1 MVTKRAATAL
11 LLGVVAAAAGRAADA
26 RDDAAA
32 RPAPSAPGAYE
43 EALARAGAR
52 LGAEAA
58 TPQAL
63 AALAEL
69 AALDE
74 DVAPAALEAAVR
86 RGIGPGAHPLVA
98 AQASYLLAHLLD
110 ERGAGAEAASLRAGL
125 GFLAH
130 PLVVGPFG
138 EGRASFATA
147 FPPETEHT
155 PPEPGRSY
163 PGKVR
168 DVAWRSGDAAIRDGA
183 LHLDGLLRPDDQA
196 VAYVAAFVRSDRDR
210 SVALRLG
217 SPGPIKVWVNGAEVL
232 ARDVLRPAALDQ
244 DAAAVRLGR
253 GWNRILIKTVVVD
266 GAWRLYARLT
276 EPSGAPL
283 RPGVELGAAPPAHA
297 SWAPAPRAG
306 TGKQKV
312 GVPTLDALLDKRAE
326 KATGPSAAG
335 AWLDL
340 ARELAFL
347 APRDR
352 EAHAAA
358 AAAARS
364 LALRPSLGAYL
375 VAADVADTDD
385 ERRRALEGALALAQP
400 ARDDARGGQA
410 SGGEAISR
418 AWRAL
423 LLARLGEQARTE
435 RREARATESTR
446 AALAIDAGCW
456 PAVLALAGEE
466 SEAGLPLAA
475 LARLQALPAAVRALP
490 RVRRTEARLDEAAGR
505 RQESDRVLAALGAER
520 RQEVDLLHQLAARA
534 RARGDGQEARARLA
548 LAAELRPDLPSL
560 ALDLAKLDEGAGD
573 SAHAVATLEALAAR
587 LPDDPTT
594 AIALGKLLRRL
605 GRTDEALVRLRV
617 ALALRPQDPELKRY
631 VDWLAAGERGEP
643 ADADELAR
651 RFAADARTLV
661 PARAPAPAAA
671 GDTAVVLLDRRVV
684 RVHKNGLSRTFAQRV
699 VEVLTE
705 RGAEENKEFDVHYT
719 PGSEEVDVRQARIY
733 RRDARGGLEVL
744 EATDRSDEDLSEPWY
759 GLYYDNRAEVVR
771 FEGLRPGDVVE
782 IQYVVDDVGSENQM
796 ADYFGD
802 LQYVAESIP
811 KRRWDY
817 TLIAPVSRQIHANQP
832 RVARLVEK
840 TEVEGNDRVY
850 SFAATDVAKIDA
862 EPAMPGTAE
871 TAPYLHVSTY
881 ATWSEVAAWYWHLV
895 EDQLAADDDVRRT
908 ARGLV
913 TPGMSD
919 EARVRAVYD
928 FVVENTRY
936 VGLEFGIHGYKPYK
950 VTQVLARRFGDCK
963 DKASLLV
970 ALLREVGV
978 EAQLVLV
985 RTRRGGRLDA
995 QPASLAV
1002 FDHAIVYVPKLDR
1015 YLDGTAEF
1023 AGATELPTED
1033 QGVMVLRVGP
1043 DGGKLTE
1050 TPVFPSTASRVERR
1064 WQVAVD
1070 AGGDARV
1077 DETLSIRGAAAAGW
1091 REHYQTPGARAER
1104 YGRVWDGRFP
1114 GARLG
1119 SVEMP
1124 GIGDRDAPVTV
1135 RSAVSV
1141 PRFGQPLGGR
1151 TLELPVSGRDPD
1163 FVRTYA
1169 RLSARR
1175 MDLMLAYPWQH
1186 DEELTY
1192 HLPTGW
1198 RVLGGGLGRDAARE
1212 VESAFGRF
1220 HLDVSAD
1227 GDVVR
1232 VRSFLDVARARI
1244 APDEYARFRAFLG
1257 EIDAVLST
1265 RLVVGPGE
1273 AGS

>member
-1 MVTKRAATAL
+1 MMTKRAAAAL
-11 LLGVVAAAAGRAADA
+11 VVCLAVAADGHALAAGATASVA
-26 RDDAAA
+26 SGGGSASVGSGGELGAGVGA
-32 RPAPSAPGAYE
+32 SAPGAYE
-43 EALARAGAR
+43 EVLARAGAR
-52 LGAEAA
+52 LGREARA
-58 TPQAL
+58 PQAI

-86 RGIGPGAHPLVA
+86 AGLARGAHPLVA
-98 AQASYLLAHLLD
+98 AQAAFLLAHLCD
-110 ERGAGAEAASLRAGL
+110 ERGATDEAATLRSGL

-130 PLVVGPFG
+130 PLVIGPFG
-138 EGRASFATA
+138 EGRSSFRTP
-147 FPPETEHT
+147 FPPEAERA
-155 PPEPGRSY
+155 PPQLGRSY
-163 PGKVR
+163 PGKAR
-168 DVAWRSGDAAIRDGA
+168 DVAWRAGDAAVREGA
-183 LHLDGLLRPDDQA
+183 LFVDGLLRPDDQA
-196 VAYVAAFVRSDRDR
+196 VAYVAALVHSDRDR
-210 SVALRLG
+210 AAALRLG
-217 SPGPIKVWVNGAEVL
+217 SPGPIKVWVNGAEVF
-232 ARDVLRPAALDQ
+232 AHDVVRPALLDQ
-244 DAAAVRLGR
+244 DAAPVRLGR

-283 RPGVELGAAPPAHA
+283 HLGGAAA
-297 SWAPAPRAG
+297 
-306 TGKQKV
+306 V
-312 GVPTLDALLDKRAE
+312 VEGVPPPPSAWATASHGKAVPVASLDALLERRAQ
-326 KATGPSAAG
+326 AARG
-335 AWLDL
+335 EAAVEAWLDL
-340 ARELAFL
+340 ARDLAWI

-358 AAAARS
+358 DAARRS
-364 LALRPSLGAYL
+364 LAVRPSLGAYL
-375 VAADVADTDD
+375 VAAEVADTDD
-385 ERRRALEGALALAQP
+385 ERRRSLE
-400 ARDDARGGQA
+400 RA
-410 SGGEAISR
+410 SELAISPPS
-418 AWRAL
+418 RAL
-423 LLARLGEQARTE
+423 LLARLGELARTE
-435 RREARATESTR
+435 RREARASESFR
-446 AALAIDAGCW
+446 NALAIDPDCW
-456 PAVLALAGEE
+456 PATLAMADEE
-466 SEAGLPLAA
+466 SEAALPLAA
-475 LARLQALPAAVRALP
+475 LARYESLPAAVQALP
-490 RVRRTEARLDEAAGR
+490 RVRRAAARLYEAAGR
-505 RQESDRVLAALGAER
+505 RSASDRTLAALAGER
-520 RQEVDLLHQLAARA
+520 RLEVDLLHQLAARA
-534 RARGDGQEARARLA
+534 RARGDGAEARARLA
-548 LAAELRPDLPSL
+548 AAAALRPDLPSL
-560 ALDLAKLDEGAGD
+560 VIDLGRFDEGAGE
-573 SAHAVATLEALAAR
+573 SERALGSLTALAAR
-587 LPDDPTT
+587 LPDDPSTL
-594 AIALGKLLRRL
+594 IALGKLLHRL
-605 GRTDEALVRLRV
+605 GRPDEALGRLRV

-631 VDWLAAGERGEP
+631 VDRLAAGEHGDP
-643 ADADELAR
+643 AAADELAR
-651 RFAADARTLV
+651 RFAEEASALV
-661 PARAPAPAAA
+661 PARPPTAASA

-705 RGAEENKEFDVHYT
+705 RGVEDNKEFEVHYT
-719 PGSEEVDVRQARIY
+719 PGSEEVDIRQARIY

-759 GLYYDNRAEVVR
+759 GLYYDNRAEIVR

-782 IQYVVDDVGSENQM
+782 IQYLVDDVSNENQM

-802 LQYVAESIP
+802 LQYVAETIP

-817 TLIAPVSRQIHANQP
+817 TLIAPASRPIHANSP
-832 RVARLVEK
+832 RVPHLAVS
-840 TEVEGNDRVY
+840 TTVDGDDRVY
-850 SFAATDVAKIDA
+850 RFAATDVAKVDA

-881 ATWSEVAAWYWHLV
+881 ATWGEVGAWYWHLV
-895 EDQLAADDDVRRT
+895 EEQLAADEDIRRT

-913 TPGMSD
+913 TPGMTD

-963 DKASLLV
+963 DKASLMV

-978 EAQLVLV
+978 PADLVLV

-995 QPASLAV
+995 QPASLAI

-1023 AGATELPTED
+1023 AGLTELPTED

-1043 DGGKLTE
+1043 EGGLLTE
-1050 TPVFPSTASRVERR
+1050 TPILPSGASRVERR

-1070 AGGDARV
+1070 PTGDAHI
-1077 DETLSIRGAAAAGW
+1077 DESLSIRGAAAANW
-1091 REHYQTPGARAER
+1091 REHYQTPGQRAER

-1114 GARLG
+1114 GARLA

-1124 GIGDRDAPVTV
+1124 AIGDRGAPVSV
-1135 RSAVSV
+1135 RSVVSV
-1141 PRFGQPLGGR
+1141 PRFAQTTGAGG
-1151 TLELPVSGRDPD
+1151 LELPVSGRDPD

-1175 MDLMLAYPWQH
+1175 QDLVLAYPWQH

-1192 HLPTGW
+1192 RLPAGW
-1198 RVLGGGLGRDAARE
+1198 RILNGGLGGDAARE
-1212 VESAFGRF
+1212 VQSAFGRF

-1244 APDEYARFRAFLG
+1244 APDEYPRFRAFLG
-1257 EIDAVLST
+1257 EIDAAIEA